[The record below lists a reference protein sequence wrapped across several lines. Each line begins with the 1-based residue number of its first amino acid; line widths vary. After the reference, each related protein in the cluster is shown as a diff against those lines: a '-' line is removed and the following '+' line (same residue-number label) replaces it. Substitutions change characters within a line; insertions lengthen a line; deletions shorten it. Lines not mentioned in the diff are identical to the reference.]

1 MSYYSPSPAEDQGKL
16 LDEILNV
23 CKVQAHQM
31 KKCLVKKDKML
42 QKEKDDCNFF
52 LSGEILGK

>member
-1 MSYYSPSPAEDQGKL
+1 MSYHSTAPAEDQAKL

-31 KKCLVKKDKML
+31 KKCLV
-42 QKEKDDCNFF
+42 
-52 LSGEILGK
+52 S